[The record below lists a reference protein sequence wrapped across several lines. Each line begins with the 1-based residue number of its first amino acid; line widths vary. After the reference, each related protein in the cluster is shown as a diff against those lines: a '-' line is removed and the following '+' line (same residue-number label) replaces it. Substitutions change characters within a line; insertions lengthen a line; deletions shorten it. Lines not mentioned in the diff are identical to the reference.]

1 MISSQLLHSYELL
14 IDRAENTFSKVKEKH
29 GECVS
34 CMPHCA
40 DCCHAVFGLF
50 LIEAAYINIH
60 FNRLGIR
67 IREEVIS
74 RCEQTDED
82 LLRLE
87 NMMRTFKDDPRM
99 MNYSIARER
108 VRCPLLNEDNE
119 CELYIHRPIT
129 CRVYGIPTS
138 IQGKTRVCGRS
149 KFKTGETYPI
159 YYLDGTYRELHGLSL
174 ELLSEFEN
182 EEIEKASL
190 LFSVSKVLRTPIDK
204 LITDNFEEQNTDD

>member
-1 MISSQLLHSYELL
+1 MISPQLLRSYELL
-14 IDRAENTFSKVKEKH
+14 TDRAESTFRKVKEKH
-29 GECVS
+29 GECIS

-60 FNRLGIR
+60 FNQLDIR

-74 RCEQTDED
+74 RCEQADKD

-87 NMMRTFKDDPRM
+87 RIMHTFKDDPRM

-108 VRCPLLNEDNE
+108 VRCPLLNDDDE

-138 IQGKTRVCGRS
+138 IHGKTRVCGKS
-149 KFKTGETYPI
+149 KFIAGKTYPI

-174 ELLSEFEN
+174 ELLSDFGS

-190 LFSVSKVLRTPIDK
+190 LFSVSKVLRTPIDN
-204 LITDNFEEQNTDD
+204 LISDNFEEQNIDD